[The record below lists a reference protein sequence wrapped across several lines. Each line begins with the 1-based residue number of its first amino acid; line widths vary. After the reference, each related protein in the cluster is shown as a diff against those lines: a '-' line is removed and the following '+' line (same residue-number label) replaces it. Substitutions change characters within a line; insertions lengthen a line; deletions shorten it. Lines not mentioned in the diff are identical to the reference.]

1 MITNNEIENI
11 SNHSKKEKVEL
22 SINTENSKKIE
33 SYEEE
38 LSKNNSYNDLNENFI
53 FLKKEIKEFYE
64 NLYEINSIADDDS
77 IIENFKNYI
86 EDKYKSYNEY
96 LKKTNYNI
104 EYLNKELEK
113 KDSVLTNLQNEIN
126 IIGQKYKSA
135 GSTSSMRKLGTKLE
149 SRYLELIEKVEIERE
164 NINSLNELYTKLQKN
179 LTIIETKKFKKLFDI
194 IYNKI
199 LSYYKT
205 KLDKNRSSI
214 NFTKI
219 ENLSNRELISKLYEY
234 NKTIKSC
241 NEYINKFIK
250 NVDTISNKYKVI
262 NSNTGKIINELQS
275 KLKVLSEDITTFI
288 DNYKDRIT
296 DKVNKSFKK
305 IKELQDEVIQCIN
318 NFFNKSINNINSL
331 GKLRSN
337 LTNLKNESTNL
348 FSKNYVNQTTSKLST
363 LKNQNLEKM
372 KEQLTK
378 ILESIIGNVN
388 IKTTENY
395 VVKGSTISG
404 SVTGNVTGN
413 VNENTSKTTPDKI
426 NTINKL
432 LSKYKNK
439 NPITKEN
446 KAKFILNYEKLNES
460 QKERFTTLKTQNGTN
475 AKKLFNKLKNK

>member
-1 MITNNEIENI
+1 MSTNNEIENI

-22 SINTENSKKIE
+22 SINNENSKKIE

-96 LKKTNYNI
+96 LKKTNSNI

-113 KDSVLTNLQNEIN
+113 KDSVLTNLQNEIDT
-126 IIGQKYKSA
+126 IGKKYKSPV
-135 GSTSSMRKLGTKLE
+135 STSSMRKLGTKLE
-149 SRYLELIEKVEIERE
+149 SRYLELIEKVEVERE

-205 KLDKNRSSI
+205 KLDKNTSSI
-214 NFTKI
+214 IFNNIK
-219 ENLSNRELISKLYEY
+219 NLSNRNLITTLNDYNNKIKLC
-234 NKTIKSC
+234 I
-241 NEYINKFIK
+241 EYINKFII
-250 NVDTISNKYKVI
+250 NVDTISNTYKVI
-262 NSNTGKIINELQS
+262 NSNTNNIINELRS
-275 KLKVLSEDITTFI
+275 KLEELSKKITIFI
-288 DNYKDRIT
+288 DEYKVRIT
-296 DKVNKSFKK
+296 DKVNKSFAQ
-305 IKELQDEVIQCIN
+305 IKVLQNEVIQCIN
-318 NFFNKSINNINSL
+318 KFFNESRNNINSL
-331 GKLRSN
+331 GKLRIN

-348 FSKNYVNQTTSKLST
+348 FSKNYVNQTTSKLSR

-388 IKTTENY
+388 IKTSENK
-395 VVKGSTISG
+395 VLKRNTLSG
-404 SVTGNVTGN
+404 SVTGN
-413 VNENTSKTTPDKI
+413 TSKTTPEKI
-426 NTINKL
+426 NTVTNLIN
-432 LSKYKNK
+432 KYKNK
-439 NPITKEN
+439 NPLTEENKEN
-446 KAKFILNYEKLNES
+446 FKKNYNKLNES
-460 QKERFTTLKTQNGTN
+460 QKIRFQTLKENKN
-475 AKKLFNKLKNK
+475 SNVSKLIKKLK